1 MLTKNYRTVGIIGG
15 FGMAATAKFYLDL
28 GMDFYKKHQNLPP
41 VVIWSLPYDFQQE
54 SDIRDHPQTLIEN

>member
-1 MLTKNYRTVGIIGG
+1 
-15 FGMAATAKFYLDL
+15 MAATAKFYLDL

-41 VVIWSLPYDFQQE
+41 VVIWSLSYDFQQE